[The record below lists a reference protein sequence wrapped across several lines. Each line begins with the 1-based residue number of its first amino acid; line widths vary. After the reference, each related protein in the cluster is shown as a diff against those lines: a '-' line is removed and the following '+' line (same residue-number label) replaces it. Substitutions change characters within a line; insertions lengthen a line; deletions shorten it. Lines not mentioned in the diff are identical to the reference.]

1 MHTNNRHTHSAQECY
16 VFLLI
21 ILLYSLRVWDEY
33 VWIRAACYARAYTTF
48 DDVTAST
55 VRHWLKSYGLAV
67 QARGCPPGSD
77 VPRSTIDQSA
87 HDFSLLSLSRVPCT
101 VGCPIPV
108 PRKRGVLWATASMF
122 STYTVFIFLPTN
134 VCTLDSASVSL
145 F

>member
-1 MHTNNRHTHSAQECY
+1 MHKNVTCSS
-16 VFLLI
+16 LLFFSI
-21 ILLYSLRVWDEY
+21 PLLRVWNEY

-48 DDVTAST
+48 NDVTAST

-77 VPRSTIDQSA
+77 VPRPTIDQSA

-108 PRKRGVLWATASMF
+108 PRKRGVFCATASMF
-122 STYTVFIFLPTN
+122 STYTVFIFSPYQR
-134 VCTLDSASVSL
+134 VYGRFCVSVTFFRES
-145 F
+145 FTT